1 MPAQTVSSALA
12 KRQSTIGGLIEGM
25 KPQIARALPKHMEPD
40 RLARI
45 ALTVVRQNPKLAE
58 CNPESFLGALMTC
71 AQLGLEPGPLGH
83 AYLVPYGQE
92 VTFIP
97 GYRGLIEL
105 ARRSGIVRR
114 FVGRAVHANDEFDY
128 AYGLYESLTHKPALG
143 EPGDFTFAYAV
154 LWVTDADPDFEV
166 MNKPQIDAIRAR
178 SRAGKNG
185 PWVTDYE
192 EMAKK
197 TVIRRLAK
205 RAPMSIEF
213 VQAVNNDENVR
224 TSIDI
229 DALDVTP
236 VVEDEA
242 PGAETV
248 EVKGKVVDTAS
259 GEIVE
264 DKAEPAEWPPV
275 AEPGSRGSDA
285 K

>member
-12 KRQSTIGGLIEGM
+12 RRQNTIGGLIEGM

-83 AYLVPYGQE
+83 AYLVPYGNE

-105 ARRSGIVRR
+105 SRRSGIVRR
-114 FVGRAVHANDEFDY
+114 FVGRAVHTEDEFDY
-128 AYGLYESLTHKPALG
+128 EYGLFESLKHKPAKG
-143 EPGDFTFAYAV
+143 EPGDFTHAYAV
-154 LWVTDADPDFEV
+154 LWVVDADPDFEV

-213 VQAVNNDENVR
+213 RQAAAQDENVR
-224 TSIDI
+224 TDINI
-229 DALDVTP
+229 DALDIAP
-236 VVEDEA
+236 VLDDA
-242 PGAETV
+242 PDAETV
-248 EVKGKVVDTAS
+248 EVQGKVVDTAS
-259 GEIVE
+259 GEILA
-264 DKAEPAEWPPV
+264 DKDEPEWP
-275 AEPGSRGSDA
+275 AATEPGTGKARHDS
-285 K
+285 

>member
-1 MPAQTVSSALA
+1 MPAQTVSGALA
-12 KRQSTIGGLIEGM
+12 KRQNTIGSLIEGM

-83 AYLVPYGQE
+83 AYLVPYGNE

-128 AYGLYESLTHKPALG
+128 EYGLFESLKHKPAKG

-154 LWVTDADPDFEV
+154 LWVAGADPDFEV

-213 VQAVNNDENVR
+213 QQAVNNDEQVR

-236 VVEDEA
+236 VVNDDA
-242 PGAETV
+242 AVETV
-248 EVKGKVVDTAS
+248 EVEGKVVDTAT

-264 DKAEPAEWPPV
+264 EQEWPPV
-275 AEPGSRGSDA
+275 AEPGSRGGDGR
-285 K
+285 

>member
-12 KRQSTIGGLIEGM
+12 KRQNTIGGLIEGL

-83 AYLVPYGQE
+83 AYLVPYGNE

-114 FVGRAVHANDEFDY
+114 FVGRAVHAHDEFDY
-128 AYGLYESLTHKPALG
+128 EYGLFESLKHKPALG
-143 EPGDFTFAYAV
+143 EPGDFTHAYAV
-154 LWVTDADPDFEV
+154 LWVSGADPDFEV
-166 MNKPQIDAIRAR
+166 MNKPQIDAVRAR
-178 SRAGKNG
+178 SRASKNG
-185 PWVTDYE
+185 PWVSDYE

-205 RAPMSIEF
+205 RAPMSVEF

-229 DALDVTP
+229 DALDVMP
-236 VVEDEA
+236 VVEDNDA
-242 PGAETV
+242 PEAETV
-248 EVKGKVVDTAS
+248 DVEGKLVDAAT

-264 DKAEPAEWPPV
+264 EQEWPPV
-275 AEPGSRGSDA
+275 AEPGGGKRAGDGS
-285 K
+285 